1 MRLRIPTP
9 AAPRRGLLIIAAL
22 LALILVAS
30 ALWSYLSVFNISA
43 ALNNGQ
49 AAVYMRGLGQLLQ
62 GLEPPIK
69 EAQLQQLLDQ
79 EWESGLRHVAL
90 MTVEGELLVEV
101 GEATAPL
108 PRVERSTRMRLVRL
122 DGGRVRMIHRLP
134 GVLTPGTAAE
144 GGLKG
149 GGPAPPPRGPP
160 PGDGR
165 APPRG
170 PAPFDEGILEVL
182 VPPPEGDPW
191 SQGGPP
197 PGAGGPGPEEGGASR
212 RRPDPGPFLVCDF
225 VPIMSHEMERRALTS
240 LIASTLAA
248 LALSVA
254 AGVLWRLSLRAD
266 EERGRRELQQR
277 LTVLGEMSAVLAHE
291 IRNPLASLKGHA
303 QLLAERVEEQEPL
316 RRKAARILD
325 ETHRLEHLTNG
336 LLDFARTAKLER
348 ASVDPAALARGC
360 VEASEGR
367 VELDLDDAPE
377 RFSMDGPK
385 IEQVLTNL
393 LSNAHQAAPEAAVEL
408 RVATER
414 GGLVL
419 EVRDHGPGVPAAERE
434 RIFEPFHTTRTR
446 GTGLGLAISRRI
458 VEQHGGRLEV
468 HDGPDGGACFRV
480 TLPPPP
486 SA

>member
-1 MRLRIPTP
+1 MVTRPTP
-9 AAPRRGLLIIAAL
+9 V
-22 LALILVAS
+22 VAS
-30 ALWSYLSVFNISA
+30 SRSSTRAT
-43 ALNNGQ
+43 
-49 AAVYMRGLGQLLQ
+49 
-62 GLEPPIK
+62 PP
-69 EAQLQQLLDQ
+69 AR
-79 EWESGLRHVAL
+79 STLRVI
-90 MTVEGELLVEV
+90 E
-101 GEATAPL
+101 PL
-108 PRVERSTRMRLVRL
+108 PRPGPW
-122 DGGRVRMIHRLP
+122 DGV
-134 GVLTPGTAAE
+134 
-144 GGLKG
+144 
-149 GGPAPPPRGPP
+149 
-160 PGDGR
+160 
-165 APPRG
+165 
-170 PAPFDEGILEVL
+170 
-182 VPPPEGDPW
+182 
-191 SQGGPP
+191 P
-197 PGAGGPGPEEGGASR
+197 PGAVPP
-212 RRPDPGPFLVCDF
+212 LVVVEF
-225 VPIMSHEMERRALTS
+225 VPE
-240 LIASTLAA
+240 AA
-248 LALSVA
+248 LALRARARRDLGVGLTVA
-254 AGVLWRLSLRAD
+254 TALMLGAFVFWRLSRRAQLAEASLAD
-266 EERGRRELQQR
+266 QR
-277 LTVLGEMSAVLAHE
+277 HLAALGEMSAVLAHE

-419 EVRDHGPGVPAAERE
+419 DVRDHGPGVPAVERE